1 MAINRVS
8 TANSYDRTLHNIGQR
23 SSELSKSQE
32 HNSSG
37 KRVLRASDDAVA
49 ATLAERARNRQ
60 LRNEA
65 DLRALEASRTALT
78 QVESALGDGIELTQQ
93 ARELIVQAG
102 NSTLSATDRGI
113 LANQIDGLRDQLLEV
128 ANRKDTSGLT
138 LFGGLGGGDPAFKEE
153 TGSGTAPDSEVNFYG
168 QNGQYLPTENALPK
182 AVDGSVAWLVNNPS
196 SSGLPSKNN
205 PDGSTEPNYLFD
217 ILEETAKKLR
227 DPAPTEALST
237 TVGNALS
244 DVDQALEN
252 MRMVRGQAGQWLN
265 RADSMESLFQDRDL
279 FHEKEISDLTDL
291 DPVKGY
297 SEFQT
302 QQLALNAALQSYAQ
316 VQKKSL
322 FQYMA

>member
-32 HNSSG
+32 HISSR

-49 ATLAERARNRQ
+49 ATLAERARSRQ
-60 LRNEA
+60 LRNES

-78 QVESALGDGIELTQQ
+78 QVESALGDGIELTKQ

-138 LFGGLGGGDPAFKEE
+138 LFGGLGGGSKPFDHKA
-153 TGSGTAPDSEVNFYG
+153 GIAPDEEINFYG

-182 AVDGSVAWLVNNPS
+182 AVDGSVAWRVGSPNTALTAV
-196 SSGLPSKNN
+196 KA
-205 PDGSTEPNYLFD
+205 DGEVAYIFD
-217 ILEETAKKLR
+217 VLEETAKALR
-227 DPAPTEALST
+227 DPAKDLAT
-237 TVGNALS
+237 TVGNGLA

-265 RADSMESLFQDRDL
+265 RADSMENLFQDRDL

-291 DPVKGY
+291 DLAKGY

>member
-49 ATLAERARNRQ
+49 ATLAERARSRQ
-60 LRNEA
+60 LRNES

-138 LFGGLGGGDPAFKEE
+138 LFGGLGGGNKPFDEK
-153 TGSGTAPDSEVNFYG
+153 GGIAPDEEINFYG

-182 AVDGSVAWLVNNPS
+182 AVDGSVAWLVGVTSNVSMPAAKTT
-196 SSGLPSKNN
+196 GQPV
-205 PDGSTEPNYLFD
+205 YLFD
-217 ILEETAKKLR
+217 VLEETAKQLR
-227 DPAPTEALST
+227 DPALTAADQKTLVGAAL
-237 TVGNALS
+237 A
-244 DVDQALEN
+244 DVDQGLEN

-279 FHEKEISDLTDL
+279 FHEQEISDLTDL

>member
-23 SSELSKSQE
+23 SSELSKLQE

-49 ATLAERARNRQ
+49 ATLAERARSRQ
-60 LRNEA
+60 LRNES

-138 LFGGLGGGDPAFKEE
+138 LFGGLGGGNKPFDEK
-153 TGSGTAPDSEVNFYG
+153 GGIAPDEEINFYG

-279 FHEKEISDLTDL
+279 FHEQEISDLTDL
-291 DPVKGY
+291 DLVKGH
-297 SEFQT
+297 SELQT

>member
-23 SSELSKSQE
+23 SSELSKLQE

-49 ATLAERARNRQ
+49 ATLAERARSRQ
-60 LRNEA
+60 LRNES

-128 ANRKDTSGLT
+128 AKRKDTSGLT

-153 TGSGTAPDSEVNFYG
+153 TGSGAAPDSEVNFYG

-182 AVDGSVAWLVNNPS
+182 AVDGSVAWLVGVTSNVSMPAAKTT
-196 SSGLPSKNN
+196 GQPV
-205 PDGSTEPNYLFD
+205 YLFD
-217 ILEETAKKLR
+217 VLEETAKQLR
-227 DPAPTEALST
+227 DPALTAADQKTLVGAAL
-237 TVGNALS
+237 A
-244 DVDQALEN
+244 DVDQGLEN

-279 FHEKEISDLTDL
+279 FHEQEISDLTDL

>member
-23 SSELSKSQE
+23 SSELAKSQE

-49 ATLAERARNRQ
+49 ATLAERARSRQ
-60 LRNEA
+60 LRNES

-102 NSTLSATDRGI
+102 NTTLSATDRGI

-138 LFGGLGGGDPAFKEE
+138 LFGGLGGGSKPFDHKA
-153 TGSGTAPDSEVNFYG
+153 GIAPDEEINFYG

-279 FHEKEISDLTDL
+279 FHEQEISDLTDL

>member
-60 LRNEA
+60 LRNES

-138 LFGGLGGGDPAFKEE
+138 LFGGLGGGYKPFDEK
-153 TGSGTAPDSEVNFYG
+153 GGIAPDEEINFYG

-279 FHEKEISDLTDL
+279 FHEQEISDLTDL
-291 DPVKGY
+291 DLAKGY

>member
-23 SSELSKSQE
+23 SSELAKSQE

-153 TGSGTAPDSEVNFYG
+153 TVSGAAPDSEVNFYG
-168 QNGQYLPTENALPK
+168 QNGQNLPTENALPK

-265 RADSMESLFQDRDL
+265 RADSMESLFQDRDF

>member
-23 SSELSKSQE
+23 SSELAKSQE

-65 DLRALEASRTALT
+65 DLRALESSRTALT

-138 LFGGLGGGDPAFKEE
+138 LFGGLGGGNKPFDEK
-153 TGSGTAPDSEVNFYG
+153 GGIAPDEEINFYG

-182 AVDGSVAWLVNNPS
+182 AVDGSVAWLVGVTSNVSMPAAKTT
-196 SSGLPSKNN
+196 GQPV
-205 PDGSTEPNYLFD
+205 YLFD
-217 ILEETAKKLR
+217 VLEETAKQLR
-227 DPAPTEALST
+227 DPALTAADQKTLVGAAL
-237 TVGNALS
+237 A
-244 DVDQALEN
+244 DVDQGLEN

-279 FHEKEISDLTDL
+279 FHEQEISDLTDL

>member
-23 SSELSKSQE
+23 SSELSKLQE
-32 HNSSG
+32 HNSSA

-49 ATLAERARNRQ
+49 ATLAERARSRQ
-60 LRNEA
+60 LRNES

-138 LFGGLGGGDPAFKEE
+138 LFGGLGGGNKPFDEK
-153 TGSGTAPDSEVNFYG
+153 GGIAPDEEINFYG

-182 AVDGSVAWLVNNPS
+182 AVDGSVAWLVGVTSNVSMSAAKTTGQPV
-196 SSGLPSKNN
+196 
-205 PDGSTEPNYLFD
+205 YLFD
-217 ILEETAKKLR
+217 VLEETAKQLR
-227 DPAPTEALST
+227 DPALTAADQKTL
-237 TVGNALS
+237 VGAALS
-244 DVDQALEN
+244 DVDQGLEN

-279 FHEKEISDLTDL
+279 FHEQEISDLTDL
-291 DPVKGY
+291 DLVKGY

>member
-23 SSELSKSQE
+23 SSELSKLQE

-49 ATLAERARNRQ
+49 ATLAERARSRQ
-60 LRNEA
+60 LRNES

-138 LFGGLGGGDPAFKEE
+138 LFGGLGGGNKPFDEK
-153 TGSGTAPDSEVNFYG
+153 GGIAPDEEINFYG

-182 AVDGSVAWLVNNPS
+182 AVDGSVAWLVGVTSNVSMPAAKTT
-196 SSGLPSKNN
+196 GQPV
-205 PDGSTEPNYLFD
+205 YLFD
-217 ILEETAKKLR
+217 VLEETAKQLR
-227 DPAPTEALST
+227 DPALTAADQKTLVGAAL
-237 TVGNALS
+237 A
-244 DVDQALEN
+244 DVDQGLEN

-279 FHEKEISDLTDL
+279 FHDQEISDLTDL
-291 DPVKGY
+291 DLVKGY

>member
-153 TGSGTAPDSEVNFYG
+153 TGSGAAPDSEVNFYD
-168 QNGQYLPTENALPK
+168 QNWMGC
-182 AVDGSVAWLVNNPS
+182 
-196 SSGLPSKNN
+196 
-205 PDGSTEPNYLFD
+205 
-217 ILEETAKKLR
+217 
-227 DPAPTEALST
+227 
-237 TVGNALS
+237 
-244 DVDQALEN
+244 
-252 MRMVRGQAGQWLN
+252 
-265 RADSMESLFQDRDL
+265 
-279 FHEKEISDLTDL
+279 
-291 DPVKGY
+291 
-297 SEFQT
+297 
-302 QQLALNAALQSYAQ
+302 
-316 VQKKSL
+316 
-322 FQYMA
+322 

>member
-23 SSELSKSQE
+23 SSELAKSQE

-49 ATLAERARNRQ
+49 ATLAERARSRQ
-60 LRNEA
+60 LRNES
-65 DLRALEASRTALT
+65 DLRALESSRTALT

-138 LFGGLGGGDPAFKEE
+138 LFGGLGGGNKPFDEK
-153 TGSGTAPDSEVNFYG
+153 GGIAPDEEINFYG

-182 AVDGSVAWLVNNPS
+182 AVDGSVAWLVGVTSNVSMPAAKTT
-196 SSGLPSKNN
+196 GQPV
-205 PDGSTEPNYLFD
+205 YLFD
-217 ILEETAKKLR
+217 VLEETAKQLR
-227 DPAPTEALST
+227 DPALTAADQKTLVGAAL
-237 TVGNALS
+237 A
-244 DVDQALEN
+244 DVDQGLEN

-279 FHEKEISDLTDL
+279 FHEQEISDLTDL

>member
-23 SSELSKSQE
+23 SSELAKSQE

-65 DLRALEASRTALT
+65 DLRALESSRTALT

-128 ANRKDTSGLT
+128 AKRKDTSGLT
-138 LFGGLGGGDPAFKEE
+138 LFGGLGGGSQTFKDDPG
-153 TGSGTAPDSEVNFYG
+153 TGTAPDAEVNFYG
-168 QNGQYLPTENALPK
+168 QNGQYLPSESSLPK
-182 AVDGSVAWLVNNPS
+182 AVDGSVAWLVGVTSNVSMPAAKTT
-196 SSGLPSKNN
+196 GQPV
-205 PDGSTEPNYLFD
+205 YLFD
-217 ILEETAKKLR
+217 VLEETAKQLR
-227 DPAPTEALST
+227 DPALTAADQKTLVGAAL
-237 TVGNALS
+237 A
-244 DVDQALEN
+244 DVDQGLEN

-279 FHEKEISDLTDL
+279 FHEQEISDLTDL

>member
-32 HNSSG
+32 HISSG

-60 LRNEA
+60 LRNES

-102 NSTLSATDRGI
+102 NTTLSATDRGI

-138 LFGGLGGGDPAFKEE
+138 LFGGLGGGNKPFDDK
-153 TGSGTAPDSEVNFYG
+153 GGIAPDEEINFYG

-182 AVDGSVAWLVNNPS
+182 AVDGSVAWLVGVTSNVSMPAAKTT
-196 SSGLPSKNN
+196 GQPV
-205 PDGSTEPNYLFD
+205 YLFD
-217 ILEETAKKLR
+217 VLEETAKALR
-227 DPAPTEALST
+227 DPAKDLAT
-237 TVGNALS
+237 TVGNGLA

-265 RADSMESLFQDRDL
+265 RADSMENLFQDRDL

-291 DPVKGY
+291 DLAKGY

>member
-23 SSELSKSQE
+23 SSELSKLQE

-49 ATLAERARNRQ
+49 ATLAERARSRQ
-60 LRNEA
+60 LRNES

-128 ANRKDTSGLT
+128 AKRKDTSGLT

-153 TGSGTAPDSEVNFYG
+153 TGSGAAPDSEVNFYG

-182 AVDGSVAWLVNNPS
+182 AVDGSVAWLVGVTSNVSMPAAKTT
-196 SSGLPSKNN
+196 GQPV
-205 PDGSTEPNYLFD
+205 YLFD
-217 ILEETAKKLR
+217 VLEETAKQLR
-227 DPAPTEALST
+227 DPALTAADQKTLVGAAL
-237 TVGNALS
+237 A

-279 FHEKEISDLTDL
+279 FHEQEISDLTDL

>member
-23 SSELSKSQE
+23 SSELSKLQE

-49 ATLAERARNRQ
+49 ATLAERARSRQ
-60 LRNEA
+60 LRNES

-138 LFGGLGGGDPAFKEE
+138 LFGGLGGGNKPFDEK
-153 TGSGTAPDSEVNFYG
+153 GGIAPDEEINFYG

-279 FHEKEISDLTDL
+279 FHEQEISDLTDL

>member
-23 SSELSKSQE
+23 SSELSKLQE

-49 ATLAERARNRQ
+49 ATLAERARSRQ
-60 LRNEA
+60 LRNES
-65 DLRALEASRTALT
+65 DLRALGASRTALT
-78 QVESALGDGIELTQQ
+78 QVESALGDGIELTKQ

-128 ANRKDTSGLT
+128 AKRKDTSGLT
-138 LFGGLGGGDPAFKEE
+138 LFGGLVGGDPAFKEE
-153 TGSGTAPDSEVNFYG
+153 TGSGVAPDSEVNFYG

-279 FHEKEISDLTDL
+279 FHEQEISDLTDL
-291 DPVKGY
+291 DLVKGH

>member
-32 HNSSG
+32 HISSG

-49 ATLAERARNRQ
+49 ATLAERARSRQ
-60 LRNEA
+60 LRNES

-113 LANQIDGLRDQLLEV
+113 LAKQIDGLRDQLLEV

-138 LFGGLGGGDPAFKEE
+138 LFGGLGGGSKPFDHKA
-153 TGSGTAPDSEVNFYG
+153 GIAPDEEINFYG

-182 AVDGSVAWLVNNPS
+182 AVDGSVAWRVDSPATPLTAA
-196 SSGLPSKNN
+196 KA
-205 PDGSTEPNYLFD
+205 DGEVAYIFD
-217 ILEETAKKLR
+217 ILEETAKALR
-227 DPAPTEALST
+227 DPAKDLAT
-237 TVGNALS
+237 TVGNGLA
-244 DVDQALEN
+244 DVDKALEN

-265 RADSMESLFQDRDL
+265 RADSMENLFQDRDL
-279 FHEKEISDLTDL
+279 FHEQEISDLTDL
-291 DPVKGY
+291 DLAKGY

>member
-23 SSELSKSQE
+23 SSELSKLQE

-49 ATLAERARNRQ
+49 ATLAERARSRQ

-65 DLRALEASRTALT
+65 DLRALESSRTALT

-138 LFGGLGGGDPAFKEE
+138 LFGGLGGGSKPFDHKA
-153 TGSGTAPDSEVNFYG
+153 GIAPDEEINFYG

-279 FHEKEISDLTDL
+279 FHEQEISDLTDL
-291 DPVKGY
+291 DLVKGH

>member
-23 SSELSKSQE
+23 SSELAKSQE

-65 DLRALEASRTALT
+65 DLRALESSRTALT

-138 LFGGLGGGDPAFKEE
+138 LFGGLGGGSKPFDHKA
-153 TGSGTAPDSEVNFYG
+153 GIAPDEEINFYG

-279 FHEKEISDLTDL
+279 FHEQEISDLTDL
-291 DPVKGY
+291 DLVKGH
-297 SEFQT
+297 SELQT

>member
-23 SSELSKSQE
+23 SSELAKSQE

-49 ATLAERARNRQ
+49 ATLAERARSRQ
-60 LRNEA
+60 LRNES

-128 ANRKDTSGLT
+128 AKRKDTSGLT

-153 TGSGTAPDSEVNFYG
+153 TGSGAAPDSEVNFYG

-182 AVDGSVAWLVNNPS
+182 AVDGSVAWLVGVTSNVSMPAAKTT
-196 SSGLPSKNN
+196 GQPV
-205 PDGSTEPNYLFD
+205 YLFD
-217 ILEETAKKLR
+217 VLEETAKQLR
-227 DPAPTEALST
+227 DPALTAADQKTLVGAAL
-237 TVGNALS
+237 A
-244 DVDQALEN
+244 DVDQGLEN

-279 FHEKEISDLTDL
+279 FHEQEISDLTDL
-291 DPVKGY
+291 DLVKGH

>member
-60 LRNEA
+60 LRNES

-113 LANQIDGLRDQLLEV
+113 LAKQIDGLREQLLEV

-138 LFGGLGGGDPAFKEE
+138 LFGGLGGGSQTFKDEPG
-153 TGSGTAPDSEVNFYG
+153 TGTAPDAEVNFYG

-182 AVDGSVAWLVNNPS
+182 AVDGALAWRVDTPTVT
-196 SSGLPSKNN
+196 LPGKSNA
-205 PDGSTEPNYLFD
+205 SEPAYLFD
-217 ILEETAKKLR
+217 VLEETAKQLR
-227 DPAPTEALST
+227 DPALTST
-237 TVGNALS
+237 NQKTLIGSALS

-265 RADSMESLFQDRDL
+265 RADSMENLFQDRDL